1 MKFLKR
7 IKLAFYILRK
17 GVAGMT
23 LVYILALEM
32 GLITKDNINAYDLE
46 LVRTALTN
54 LGKLELL
61 GE

>member
-7 IKLAFYILRK
+7 IKLAFYILR
-17 GVAGMT
+17 GEVAGMT

-32 GLITKDNINAYDLE
+32 GLITKENINAYDLE
-46 LVRTALTN
+46 LVRTALKN
-54 LGKLELL
+54 IGKLDLL

>member
-1 MKFLKR
+1 MNLLKR
-7 IKLAFYILRK
+7 FKLAFYILRK

-23 LVYILALEM
+23 LVYIMSLKM
-32 GLITKDNINAYDLE
+32 GIITKEQINPFDLE

-54 LGKLELL
+54 LGELELL

>member
-17 GVAGMT
+17 GVTGMT

-32 GLITKDNINAYDLE
+32 GLITKENINAYDLE